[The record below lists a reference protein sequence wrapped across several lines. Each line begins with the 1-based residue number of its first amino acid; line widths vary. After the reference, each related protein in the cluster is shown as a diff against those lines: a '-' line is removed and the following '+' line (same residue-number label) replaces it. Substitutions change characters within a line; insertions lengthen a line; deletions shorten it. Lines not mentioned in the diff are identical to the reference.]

1 MISSSSSDEENTEL
15 IYNDNSD
22 DDLDKRIEIKLGDY
36 VVFLAAGK
44 SRSLKYIARID
55 DYDEDDCE
63 YKGVFLQ
70 KMNRKI
76 KSGMEGKGLTFVVKK
91 EDAASFG
98 SNDIVQILPVSIVVG
113 GSERRNNHVR
123 FDIDL
128 SKLDLA

>member
-15 IYNDNSD
+15 TYNDNSD
-22 DDLDKRIEIKLGDY
+22 GNLDKRIEIKLGDY
-36 VVFLAAGK
+36 VVVLVAGK

-63 YKGVFLQ
+63 YEGVFLQ
-70 KMNRKI
+70 KVNRKI
-76 KSGMEGKGLTFVVKK
+76 KSGMDGKGLTFVVNE
-91 EDAASFG
+91 EDGASFA
-98 SNDIVQILPVSIVVG
+98 SDDIVQILPAPIVVG
-113 GSERRNNHVR
+113 GSERRNNQVR